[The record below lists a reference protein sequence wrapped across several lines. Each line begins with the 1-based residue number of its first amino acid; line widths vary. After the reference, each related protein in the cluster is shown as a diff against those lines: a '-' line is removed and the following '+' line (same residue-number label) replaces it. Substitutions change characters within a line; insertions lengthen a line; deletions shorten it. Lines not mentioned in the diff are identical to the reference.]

1 MGKKTVALK
10 ISKGGKWYALFLA
23 ILPVVMMYRFPG
35 LEMGLTTVLVAVGVI
50 YAGFVSLR
58 HMKNID
64 WTPVLLLSMYLLY
77 VAFKS
82 SGINFLLPIAI
93 IVHVTAIS
101 TGAANAI
108 QLRKTIEF
116 ISVFAS
122 FCVIGQQLVHFVAGV
137 HIPMININWVIA
149 SVIEDYSDAIMTAT
163 DVGNGM
169 YRPCA
174 FFLEP
179 SQFTQVAIYG
189 LGSSLLREIPNL
201 RRALIISIG
210 ILAST
215 SGMGFVMTFGF
226 WGWWALFLRNPH
238 KQKRIL
244 PKILTLSFVSLLI
257 FLILMQIPFFSQII
271 YRFTSDGSNY
281 DTDYNA
287 IDGRLFYW
295 ATVFGD
301 KSISDLIWGFGEDA
315 LEEDYYYT
323 GFMRILYA
331 YGIIGCVF
339 FYMFWLYLLFKS
351 NRFFAPFILIYIALS
366 FLANQTGFISLIF
379 SIGFI
384 MTINIK
390 STIKIKAN
398 TH

>member
-1 MGKKTVALK
+1 MDTNTMALT
-10 ISKGGKWYALFLA
+10 IGKGGKWYALFLA
-23 ILPVVMMYRFPG
+23 ILPIVMMYRFPG
-35 LEMGLTTVLVAVGVI
+35 LDMGLTTVLVAIGVI

-64 WTPVLLLSMYLLY
+64 WTPVLLLSMYLIY

-82 SGINFLLPIAI
+82 SGVNFLLPIAI
-93 IVHVTAIS
+93 IIHVTAIS

-108 QLRKTIEF
+108 QLRKIIES

-122 FCVIGQQLVHFVAGV
+122 FCVIGQQLFHLVAGY

-163 DVGNGM
+163 DAGNGM

-179 SQFTQVAIYG
+179 AHFTQVAIYG
-189 LGSSLLREIPNL
+189 LGSSLLRELPNFK
-201 RRALIISIG
+201 RALVITFG

-215 SGMGFVMTFGF
+215 SGMGFIMTFGF

-238 KQKRIL
+238 KQKKIL
-244 PKILTLSFVSLLI
+244 PNILKLIFVALLI
-257 FLILMQIPFFSQII
+257 ILILMQIPFFSQII

-287 IDGRLFYW
+287 IDGRLIFW
-295 ATVFGD
+295 TTIFGNM
-301 KSISDLIWGFGEDA
+301 SISDLIWGFGEGA
-315 LEEDYYYT
+315 LDEDYYYT
-323 GFMRILYA
+323 GFMRVLYA

-339 FYMFWLYLLFKS
+339 FYTFWLYLLLKS
-351 NRFFAPFILIYIALS
+351 NRYFAPFILIYIALS
-366 FLANQTGFISLIF
+366 FLANQTGFISMIF

-384 MTINIK
+384 MTISKVITYNVSK
-390 STIKIKAN
+390 
-398 TH
+398 